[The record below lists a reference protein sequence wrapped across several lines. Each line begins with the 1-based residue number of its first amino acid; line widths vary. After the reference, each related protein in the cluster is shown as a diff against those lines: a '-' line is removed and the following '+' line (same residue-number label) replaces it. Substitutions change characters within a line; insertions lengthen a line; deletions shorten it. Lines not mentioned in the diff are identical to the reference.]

1 MQQDPP
7 ENARPL
13 RFFIAGIMQG
23 SLIEAELHDQDYR
36 TRLAGLLAD
45 HFPDACVYDP
55 LANHRG
61 SIEYDERTGREV
73 FFGHNRMC
81 RDVDVLVAFVPE
93 ASMGTAIE
101 MWEAYTHGAVV
112 ITISPLA
119 INWAVRF
126 LSHVLFEDV
135 GQFEAALMSGD
146 LSRRIMDIRSSKKPA
161 SQGPRLRDHAGEA

>member
-1 MQQDPP
+1 MPQDPP
-7 ENARPL
+7 QASPPL

-23 SLIEAELHDQDYR
+23 SLTEAELHDQDYR
-36 TRLAGLLAD
+36 GHLADLLAE
-45 HFPDACVYDP
+45 HFPDSQVYDP
-55 LANHRG
+55 LANHSG
-61 SIEYDERTGREV
+61 SIKYDDRTGREV

-81 RDVDVLVAFVPE
+81 RNIDVLVAFVPE

-119 INWAVRF
+119 VNWAVRF

-135 GQFEAALMSGD
+135 GRFEAAIVSGD
-146 LSRRIMDIRSSKKPA
+146 LARQIEDRR
-161 SQGPRLRDHAGEA
+161 QN

>member
-7 ENARPL
+7 KSVPPL

-23 SLIEAELHDQDYR
+23 SLTEATLHDQDYR
-36 TRLAGLLAD
+36 TRLASLLAE
-45 HFPDACVYDP
+45 HFPDARVYDP
-55 LANHRG
+55 LANHCN
-61 SIEYDERTGREV
+61 SIEYDDRTGREV

-81 RDVDVLVAFVPE
+81 RDVDVLVSFVPE

-135 GQFEAALMSGD
+135 GQFEASLVSGD
-146 LSRRIMDIRSSKKPA
+146 LARRIDDIRS
-161 SQGPRLRDHAGEA
+161 ET